1 MPAAAAGT
9 KRKATTAATN
19 ASNKKA
25 KLVQEGAA
33 KVEEI
38 LADASSSDELRE
50 LAEYARLLEEEVASL
65 KPKEKSAQDVAAEV
79 GKLRASVR
87 SGIVKQ
93 MGWKPS
99 CKTGGARWVYD
110 GVCADPVVFG
120 KMIGLEGEPTFKMKK
135 FSHEELGNKLGG
147 LEAPIRYGTLYQKG
161 DITVRWPGDATF
173 KLSGTYGLL

>member
-1 MPAAAAGT
+1 A
-9 KRKATTAATN
+9 
-19 ASNKKA
+19 NKKA
-25 KLVQEGAA
+25 KVVQEGAA

-110 GVCADPVVFG
+110 GVCADPCQ
-120 KMIGLEGEPTFKMKK
+120 PTFKMKK